1 MLPVL
6 GSLAGSYL
14 APAGVSALTAGAV
27 GAGLGSLLQSGNLG
41 QGILTGIG
49 SYFGGNMYGKM
60 GADMAGGKTFMG
72 MSGEQLGQ
80 MAGSALTAGT
90 LNPPQI
96 NLDNQRRE
104 TRAGRPLFDEDQLMF
119 NRRRAAQAGP
129 IKRMQEGGTPMMDM
143 APQRPPMAPQDAGIA
158 SMTRPAQLNDKE
170 LINAM
175 VSAIKGEIQNPKM
188 ITAMFIEKF
197 GREALMDLIDR
208 VESGE
213 FDANAQKSEGMLKGA
228 GDGMD
233 DMIPANLEG
242 EQDVLLSS
250 DEYIV
255 PADVVSQLGNG
266 SSDAGAQELDGMLDR
281 VRKKK
286 YGRSMQPPQMDA
298 RNLMPA

>member
-1 MLPVL
+1 
-6 GSLAGSYL
+6 
-14 APAGVSALTAGAV
+14 
-27 GAGLGSLLQSGNLG
+27 
-41 QGILTGIG
+41 
-49 SYFGGNMYGKM
+49 
-60 GADMAGGKTFMG
+60 
-72 MSGEQLGQ
+72 
-80 MAGSALTAGT
+80 
-90 LNPPQI
+90 
-96 NLDNQRRE
+96 
-104 TRAGRPLFDEDQLMF
+104 
-119 NRRRAAQAGP
+119 
-129 IKRMQEGGTPMMDM
+129 MQEGG
-143 APQRPPMAPQDAGIA
+143 APQMMPAAQQDQGIMSMA
-158 SMTRPAQLNDKE
+158 RPAQLNDKE

-175 VSAIKGEIQNPKM
+175 VQAIEGKIKDPKM
-188 ITAMFIEKF
+188 ITAMFIQKF

-213 FDANAQKSEGMLKGA
+213 FSANAQKSEGMLKGP

-233 DMIPANLEG
+233 DLIPASLEG

-298 RNLMPA
+298 KQLMPA

>member
-49 SYFGGNMYGKM
+49 SYFGGNLYGKI
-60 GADMAGGKTFMG
+60 GAEMAGGSTMMG
-72 MSGEQLGQ
+72 MTGEQLGQ
-80 MAGSALTAGT
+80 MAGSALTAGA

-96 NLDNQRRE
+96 NLDNERKE

-119 NRRRAAQAGP
+119 NRRRAASRGPVKGMQAG
-129 IKRMQEGGTPMMDM
+129 G
-143 APQRPPMAPQDAGIA
+143 APQMMPAPQQAPPDQGIM

-170 LINAM
+170 LVNAM
-175 VSAIKGEIQNPKM
+175 VMAIEGKVKDPKM
-188 ITAMFIEKF
+188 ITAMFIQKF

-213 FDANAQKSEGMLKGA
+213 FSANAQKSEGMMKGP
-228 GDGMD
+228 GDGMED
-233 DMIPANLEG
+233 LIPANLEG

-286 YGRSMQPPQMDA
+286 YGRSMQPPQTDA
-298 RNLMPA
+298 KQLMPA